1 MDAIQQVGTAIEQ
14 MSANAVNT
22 RFEDFDAATVALAKN
37 RIIDVIGC
45 AIGGANAPGNA
56 PLVDLVRKWGGNS
69 EATIWIHGGKAP
81 AQNVAMVNTIMD
93 RSYDFEVMSYVIGDR
108 ILPSHHAATL
118 VPTAIALAEATNAD
132 GKELLTA
139 MIVGDDIAARVQAAS
154 EAHPIGLGW
163 DGCGTLSHLGATAT
177 AGRLLG
183 LNQRQMRHAFGIVLN
198 LIASAI
204 QSLWDGAT
212 TFKLG
217 QGTAARN
224 GIFSAELAKAGWT
237 GVEDA
242 LQSRFGYF
250 HLYAKGCKEPDVLTR
265 DLGKA
270 YYGESYFKPYPCGM
284 PNHIAIKCALDIVAK
299 NDFKTEDIEEV
310 IITVP
315 GGALKNSY
323 YAKPFELREFP
334 HGDAI
339 FSYPYTV
346 ATALLKG
353 SVGLPNFTEEAIH
366 DVNVNAITAKTKLV
380 EPDTPSEDL
389 YLAISLNVKL
399 KDGRV
404 FHESGSVNR
413 DWAFKGTP
421 KADIEAKYWHQVDF
435 SQTISKTNA
444 ENLIEQLNTLDQKNS
459 IKEII
464 QLLQKPK

>member
-1 MDAIQQVGTAIEQ
+1 MNIRNVPTAIEQ

-22 RFEDFDAATVALAKN
+22 KFENFDQATVDLAKN

-45 AIGGANAPGNA
+45 AIGGANAPGNVA
-56 PLVDLVRKWGGNS
+56 LIDLVKKWGGNAES
-69 EATIWIHGGKAP
+69 TIWIHGGKST
-81 AQNVAMVNTIMD
+81 AQHVAMVNAIMN
-93 RSYDFEVMSYVIGDR
+93 RSYDFEVMSYVIDGKM
-108 ILPSHHAATL
+108 LASHHAATL
-118 VPTAIALAEATNAD
+118 VPTAIALAEAANAG

-139 MIVGDDIAARVQAAS
+139 MIVGDDISARVQAAS

-217 QGTAARN
+217 QGAASRN

-250 HLYAKGCKEPDVLTR
+250 HLYAKGCKDPEILTKN
-265 DLGKA
+265 LGKT

-284 PNHIAIKCALDIVAK
+284 PNHVAIRCALKMVKK
-299 NDFKTEDIEEV
+299 NNINTDDIEEI

-315 GGALKNSY
+315 AGALKNSY
-323 YAKPFELREFP
+323 YAKPFKLREFP

-346 ATALLKG
+346 ATALLKK
-353 SVGLPNFTEEAIH
+353 SVGLPNFTEDAIK
-366 DVNVNAITAKTKLV
+366 DPKVNAITAKTKLI
-380 EPDTPSEDL
+380 EPTDGTTGMVIQL
-389 YLAISLNVKL
+389 KVKM
-399 KDGRV
+399 KDGREY
-404 FHESGSVNR
+404 FESDAANR
-413 DWAFKGTP
+413 DWAYKGTP
-421 KADIEAKYWHQVDF
+421 KSEIIDKYWHQVNF
-435 SQTISKTNA
+435 SKTISDSNA
-444 ENLIEQLNTLDQKNS
+444 ERLLNIIDKLEKVDQIQTL
-459 IKEII
+459 I
-464 QLLQKPK
+464 QLLQKSG

>member
-1 MDAIQQVGTAIEQ
+1 MQMNISQQVETAIEQ
-14 MSANAVNT
+14 MSANAVNA
-22 RFEDFDAATVALAKN
+22 RFGDLDSDTVELAKN

-45 AIGGANAPGNA
+45 AIGGANAPGNT
-56 PLVDLVRKWGGNS
+56 PLVDLVRKWGGHS

-93 RSYDFEVMSYVIGDR
+93 RSYDFEVMSYTIGDTFFA
-108 ILPSHHAATL
+108 SHHAATL
-118 VPTAIALAEATNAD
+118 VPTAIALAEATKAD

-183 LNQRQMRHAFGIVLN
+183 LNPRQMRHAFGIVLN

-250 HLYAKGCKEPDVLTR
+250 HLYAKGCKDPDILTQ
-265 DLGKA
+265 DLGKV
-270 YYGESYFKPYPCGM
+270 YYGEAYFKPYPCGM

-299 NDFKTEDIEEV
+299 HDFETEDITEV
-310 IITVP
+310 MITVP
-315 GGALKNSY
+315 TGALKNSY

-353 SVGLPNFTEEAIH
+353 SVGLPNFTEAAIH
-366 DVNVNAITAKTKLV
+366 DPKVNTITEKTKLV
-380 EPDTPSEDL
+380 EPETPSERMSIGL
-389 YLAISLNVKL
+389 KVTL
-399 KDGRV
+399 KDGRELI
-404 FHESGSVNR
+404 ESGMVNR

-421 KADIEAKYWHQVDF
+421 KSDIEAKYWHQVDF
-435 SQTISKTNA
+435 SQTIPRTNA
-444 ENLIEQLNTLDQKNS
+444 ENLLEHLNDLDQKDNV
-459 IKEII
+459 EGII
-464 QLLQKPK
+464 QLLQAS

>member
-1 MDAIQQVGTAIEQ
+1 MNSIQEVQTAIEQ

-22 RFEDFDAATVALAKN
+22 QFENLDQATVELAKN
-37 RIIDVIGC
+37 RIVDVIGC

-56 PLVDLVRKWGGNS
+56 SLIDLVRKWGGNA

-81 AQNVAMVNTIMD
+81 AQNAAMVNTIMA
-93 RSYDFEVMSYVIGDR
+93 RSYDFEVMSYAIGDKT
-108 ILPSHHAATL
+108 LASHHAATL
-118 VPTAIALAEATNAD
+118 VPTAIALAEAKNAS

-154 EAHPIGLGW
+154 KAHPIGLGW
-163 DGCGTLSHLGATAT
+163 DGCGTLSHLGAVAT
-177 AGRLLG
+177 AGRLMG
-183 LNQRQMRHAFGIVLN
+183 LNQLQMRHAFGIVLN

-250 HLYAKGCKEPDVLTR
+250 HLYANGCKDPEILTR
-265 DLGKA
+265 DLGKT
-270 YYGESYFKPYPCGM
+270 YYGEAYFKPYPCGM
-284 PNHIAIKCALDIVAK
+284 PNHIAINCALSMIGK
-299 NDFKTEDIEEV
+299 NDFDTEDIEEV

-315 GGALKNSY
+315 SGALKNSY
-323 YAKPFELREFP
+323 YAKPFVLREFP

-339 FSYPYTV
+339 FSYPYSV

-366 DVNVNAITAKTKLV
+366 DPKVNAITAKTKLV
-380 EPDTPSEDL
+380 EPEGKTEGL
-389 YLAISLNVKL
+389 VIGLKVKL
-399 KDGRV
+399 KNGKEL
-404 FHESGSVNR
+404 FESGTANR

-421 KADIEAKYWHQVDF
+421 KSEIESKYWHQVDF
-435 SQTISKTNA
+435 SQTIPKANA
-444 ENLIEQLNTLDQKNS
+444 EKLLDNLNKIESLDSAN
-459 IKEII
+459 EII
-464 QLLQKPK
+464 QLLQIPK